1 MSSEVTEF
9 TLSVEQRV
17 LDDLKQRLANTR
29 WPERETVDDW
39 SQGSPLER
47 VQALVEYWRTRYDW
61 RRCEAMLNRFGQ
73 YKTQFDGLGIHFLH
87 VRSRHA
93 DALPLVLTHGWPGS
107 VIEFHKVIGPLTDP
121 TAHGGAAA
129 DAFHVVVPSLP
140 GYGFSDKPTQP
151 GWGATKTA
159 AAWAKLMPRLGY
171 DRYVAQGG
179 DWGAAVTTELGHLQP
194 PELAGIHLNMPYVI
208 PRVIPNQL
216 SKEEQSALEALATF
230 GAEGSGYAKQQATR
244 PQTIGYG
251 LVDSP
256 AEQAA
261 YIYEKFAE
269 GTDSHRN
276 PESVLS
282 MDEMLDDIMLYWV
295 PGAGASAARWY
306 WENAKIDFTA
316 TAAIDVPVG
325 CSIFPKEIYRAPR
338 SWAQAAFR
346 NLIHWN
352 ELERGGHFAAFE
364 QPKIFV
370 DEVRTCFRM
379 LR

>member
-1 MSSEVTEF
+1 
-9 TLSVEQRV
+9 
-17 LDDLKQRLANTR
+17 LKQRLANTR

-39 SQGSPLER
+39 SQGSRLER
-47 VQALVEYWRTRYDW
+47 VQALVEYWRTQYDW

-151 GWGATKTA
+151 GWGAAKTA

-171 DRYVAQGG
+171 SRYVAQGG
-179 DWGAAVTTELGHLQP
+179 DWGAAVTTELGHLHP

-208 PRVIPNQL
+208 PRVIPKQL
-216 SKEEQSALEALATF
+216 SKEEQSALEALATY

-261 YIYEKFAE
+261 YIYEKFVE
-269 GTDSHRN
+269 GTDSQLN

-364 QPKIFV
+364 QPKVFV
-370 DEVRTCFRM
+370 DEVRTCLRM

>member
-1 MSSEVTEF
+1 
-9 TLSVEQRV
+9 
-17 LDDLKQRLANTR
+17 
-29 WPERETVDDW
+29 
-39 SQGSPLER
+39 
-47 VQALVEYWRTRYDW
+47 
-61 RRCEAMLNRFGQ
+61 
-73 YKTQFDGLGIHFLH
+73 
-87 VRSRHA
+87 
-93 DALPLVLTHGWPGS
+93 
-107 VIEFHKVIGPLTDP
+107 
-121 TAHGGAAA
+121 
-129 DAFHVVVPSLP
+129 VVPSLP

-151 GWGATKTA
+151 GWGAAKTA

-171 DRYVAQGG
+171 SRYVAQGG
-179 DWGAAVTTELGHLQP
+179 DWGAAVTTELGHLHP

-208 PRVIPNQL
+208 PRVIPKQL
-216 SKEEQSALEALATF
+216 SKEEQSALDALATF

-256 AEQAA
+256 AQQAA
-261 YIYEKFAE
+261 YIYEKFVE
-269 GTDSHRN
+269 GTDSQLN

-306 WENAKIDFTA
+306 WENAKTDFTA

-370 DEVRTCFRM
+370 DEVRTCFRI